1 MIVAP
6 EFTED
11 LLTLATLVFSDLT
24 VSFLTLALVGLTVAF
39 SFALAPFLGS
49 LTDFLL
55 NLTLFTGCLTVTL
68 ILAVANLPSVIQRT
82 SALPGPTAIILT

>member
-1 MIVAP
+1 MKVAP

-39 SFALAPFLGS
+39 SFALAPFLAS
-49 LTDFLL
+49 LTDFWL

-68 ILAVANLPSVIQRT
+68 IFVSPIPPSATQRT
-82 SALPGPTAIILT
+82 